1 MKKTERPVRNSLQR
15 PTIMV
20 CATEP
25 GSAANLVEIL
35 PGLAPIS
42 DLTLFSESGGRKI
55 FNENDFQAIDSST
68 IKSVETAVQ
77 ILEEVRPGVVICGR
91 GIDMQSADRFMVAA
105 ARNQGIPSLVMID
118 EWYDYAKNF
127 ADNAG
132 NLVFCPDVI
141 CCPDLQARNEAISE
155 GLPSD
160 RLHVTGSPAYAAV
173 LDKNVEF
180 NRQAPPLPMSL
191 LDIHSRPVILFISEK
206 TNVERDRQNGD
217 QQACENTPRGRDN
230 ESKIREGLIR
240 ALQLVGEKCT
250 VLERPHPSHRDSS
263 DFSFS
268 DRDNISWRIS
278 SQDVLTS
285 LVWHCDL
292 VIGIRSAA
300 LLTAS
305 LMAKPTLSYQPE
317 VRGENRC
324 TAVRKGITQTIT
336 DPADLA
342 DWLAAHWSVKDNREP
357 IRPEFSRR
365 DASRQVLSIIQSLL
379 DRGRSLDRPDRLR
392 ELN

>member
-1 MKKTERPVRNSLQR
+1 MKKTELPVRKFVQH

-42 DLTLFSESGGRKI
+42 DLTLFSESGGRRI
-55 FNENDFQAIDSST
+55 FSDNDFQAKDSSR

-77 ILEEVRPGVVICGR
+77 ILEEIRPGVVICGR
-91 GIDMQSADRFMVAA
+91 GIDMQSADRLMVAA
-105 ARNQGIPSLVMID
+105 ARNQGIPSLVIID

-141 CCPDLQARNEAISE
+141 CCPDLQAKNEAISE

-160 RLHVTGSPAYAAV
+160 RLYVTGSPAYSAV
-173 LDKNVEF
+173 FDEIAKF
-180 NRQAPPLPMSL
+180 NRQGPSLPMSL

-206 TNVERDRQNGD
+206 TDVESGRQNGD
-217 QQACENTPRGRDN
+217 EQACKKTPRARDN

-240 ALQLVGEKCT
+240 ALQLVGKKCT
-250 VLERPHPSHRDSS
+250 VLERPHPSHRDSP
-263 DFSFS
+263 DFSVS
-268 DRDNISWRIS
+268 DVDNISWRIS
-278 SQDVLTS
+278 SQDALTS
-285 LVWHCDL
+285 LIWHCDL

-317 VRGENRC
+317 LRGANRC

-336 DPADLA
+336 DSSDLA
-342 DWLAAHWSVKDNREP
+342 DWLAAHWSAKDNREP
-357 IRPEFSRR
+357 IRPEFSGK
-365 DASRQVLSIIQSLL
+365 DASRKVLSMIQSLL
-379 DRGRSLDRPDRLR
+379 DRGRSLDRPDRLK
-392 ELN
+392 ESN